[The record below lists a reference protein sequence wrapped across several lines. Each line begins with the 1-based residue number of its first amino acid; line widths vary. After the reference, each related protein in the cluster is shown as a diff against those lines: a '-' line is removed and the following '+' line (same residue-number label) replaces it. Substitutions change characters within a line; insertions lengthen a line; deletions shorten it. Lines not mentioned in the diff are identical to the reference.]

1 MRSWLRAG
9 RARQLGG
16 FTAHRDKGE
25 RLRLCDGGRSV
36 TLHPLLYSRAAASTR
51 LRHYN
56 VIGAHV
62 VVTARGDSRPE
73 TETGG
78 RASGAAP
85 RRTRRRGLAC
95 LEEQNCLLARI
106 KVAKVLLLVRC
117 VRAEV

>member
-1 MRSWLRAG
+1 MRDLDSV
-9 RARQLGG
+9 RAR
-16 FTAHRDKGE
+16 
-25 RLRLCDGGRSV
+25 
-36 TLHPLLYSRAAASTR
+36 LHPLLYSRAASTR